1 MGLSEAHGDAVNS
14 PCKSQGLLAWYEA
27 DLIGRSLGEQSGA
40 GKSRDINDWRLECF
54 QGAESAESQP
64 PTELNG
70 SFLGCL
76 ECWLEAAWQCCGED
90 NF

>member
-1 MGLSEAHGDAVNS
+1 MGLSEAHRDAVNN
-14 PCKSQGLLAWYEA
+14 PGKPQGLLAWYEA

-40 GKSRDINDWRLECF
+40 GKSRDINDWRLELV

-76 ECWLEAAWQCCGED
+76 
-90 NF
+90 